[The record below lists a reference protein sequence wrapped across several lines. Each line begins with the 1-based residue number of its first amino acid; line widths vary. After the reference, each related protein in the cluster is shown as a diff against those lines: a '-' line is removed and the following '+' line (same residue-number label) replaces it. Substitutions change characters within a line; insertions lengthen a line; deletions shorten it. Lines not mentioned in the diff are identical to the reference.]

1 MCSREVYSRLRLYSV
16 YQRQRTARSSQRCQS
31 SFTVS
36 CSGQHG
42 VNTEEYGIIRDSLR
56 DQICVEPT
64 DWEEEKVCCRS
75 EELELTVERPDPVSD
90 QWR

>member
-1 MCSREVYSRLRLYSV
+1 M
-16 YQRQRTARSSQRCQS
+16 
-31 SFTVS
+31 S

-64 DWEEEKVCCRS
+64 DWEEEKVCCRI
-75 EELELTVERPDPVSD
+75 EELELVGRPDPVID